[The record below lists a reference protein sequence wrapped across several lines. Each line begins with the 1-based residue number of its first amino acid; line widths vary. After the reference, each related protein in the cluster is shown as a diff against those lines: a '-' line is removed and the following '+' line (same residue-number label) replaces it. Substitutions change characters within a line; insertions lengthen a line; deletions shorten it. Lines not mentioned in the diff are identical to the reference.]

1 MAKKIL
7 FMTASQRLTKMF
19 WNEVC
24 EKKAAEYGF
33 EVDIPAADGDL
44 TNPDWPKM
52 AVGYDV
58 IVTTWGSPVCTEAF
72 LTGAPTVKVV
82 GHCAGSAAAVVDE
95 TTYNPDVKITTS
107 NPVMAEAV
115 AEWSLMATQLAQR
128 DMLRYATLRPGDVM
142 DWPRGASMQD
152 IKKMTIG
159 LWGMGDTTRHLLKFL
174 APLRPGRI
182 LVASD
187 HCPEEELA
195 ALGAQ
200 KAPLEQLLRESDVF
214 HCLVGVNDKNYMRI
228 GAAEFAMMK
237 DGATF
242 VNGGRARLTDEAAL
256 IAALQTKRIN
266 AILDVFYEEPLP
278 AGSPF
283 YELDNVILTPHDA
296 GFTGRDR
303 FFPFLLD
310 EFNRFFNGEKMQSE
324 ISKSR
329 FLTMTNER
337 LRK

>member
-7 FMTASQRLTKMF
+7 FMTARQNLTKMF
-19 WNEVC
+19 WNDVC
-24 EKKAAEYGF
+24 AKKAAEYGF

-44 TNPDWPKM
+44 TDPEWPKRI
-52 AVGYDV
+52 AGYDV
-58 IVTTWGSPVCTEAF
+58 LVTTWGSPVCTKEF
-72 LTGAPTVKVV
+72 LANAPSVKVV
-82 GHCAGSAAAVVDE
+82 GHCAGSAAAVVNE
-95 TTYNPDVKITTS
+95 TTYETDVKVTTS

-128 DMLRYATLRPGDVM
+128 NMLRYATLRPGDVM
-142 DWPRGASMQD
+142 DWPGGTVMQD

-182 LVASD
+182 LIASN
-187 HCPEEELA
+187 HSSAEELA

-200 KAPLEQLLRESDVF
+200 KATLEELLRESDVF
-214 HCLVGVNDKNYMRI
+214 HCLVGVNAQNYLRI
-228 GAAEFAMMK
+228 GAKEFAMMK

-256 IAALQTKRIN
+256 LAVLKTGRIN
-266 AILDVFYEEPLP
+266 AILDVFYEEPVK

-283 YELDNVILTPHDA
+283 YELSNVILTPHDA

-310 EFNRFFNGEKMQSE
+310 EFDRFFKGEKMLSE

-329 FLTMTNER
+329 FLTMTNEK
-337 LRK
+337 LR